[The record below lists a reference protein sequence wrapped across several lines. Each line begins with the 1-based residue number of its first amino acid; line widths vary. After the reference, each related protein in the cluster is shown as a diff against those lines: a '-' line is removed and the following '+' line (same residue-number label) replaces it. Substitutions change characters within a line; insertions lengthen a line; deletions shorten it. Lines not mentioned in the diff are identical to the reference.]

1 MDGPDEVA
9 SMRTD
14 PERQSP
20 FRLGG
25 RVALITGGASGI
37 GAATARLF
45 AQAGADVAIPFNPNR
60 EHSVDGVVRDVEAAG
75 RRVIAAPVDLRSTA
89 DVDAFTSRVVETFGR
104 LDIVVANAG
113 IARLLPA
120 EEITDDAWDE
130 VVDVNLKGVWRT
142 FRSAIPHMKRSRYG
156 RLLATTSVSGYPK
169 AWAGHAHYTATKG
182 GIVGL
187 CATLAVELGPLGITV
202 NSVAPGVIETPQAL
216 DPVNSLGPVHIREYV
231 AQIPVGRIGTA
242 EDVAYLYLYLAS
254 EEAGFV
260 NGAVFTIDGGEGIAG
275 SE

>member
-1 MDGPDEVA
+1 MFDL
-9 SMRTD
+9 T
-14 PERQSP
+14 
-20 FRLGG
+20 G
-25 RVALITGGASGI
+25 RVAIITGGASGI
-37 GAATARLF
+37 GAATARVF
-45 AQAGADVAIPFNPNR
+45 ARAGAHVAIPFNPNN
-60 EHSVDGVVRDVEAAG
+60 EHRVDDVVRDVEAAG
-75 RRVIAAPVDLRSTA
+75 RRIITAPVDLRSTH
-89 DVDAFTSRVVETFGR
+89 DVDSFTSRTVETFGR

-120 EEITDDAWDE
+120 EEITDEAWDE

-142 FRSAIPHMKRSRYG
+142 FRAAIPHLRRARYG

-169 AWAGHAHYTATKG
+169 AWEGHAHYTATKG

-187 CATLAVELGPLGITV
+187 CATLAVELGPFGITV

-242 EDVAYLYLYLAS
+242 EDVAHLYLYLAS

-260 NGAVFTIDGGEGIAG
+260 NGAVFTIDGGEGIGG